1 MSALLIF
8 GRFIDLLLQLIV
20 IILLSGIYA
29 KVINNENMVKFVN
42 DNKTYITIAA
52 ILYNIIK
59 FVISLYI

>member
-1 MSALLIF
+1 MSILLIF